1 MLTFGQGKILSP
13 RIVKTVTRAV
23 PKLES
28 TVVHSGVQPLLLA
41 NGLALI
47 FDLDGVIV
55 NSMPVHE
62 LSWARYLDSIGLQVP
77 DMIQRMHGRRN
88 DQIFRDFLGPDPS
101 DQEIHAHG
109 SAKEQLFRDMI
120 QPQLSNYIVPGVI
133 DLLQRTQHIP
143 VGLASNAERPNVDF
157 VLDQAGV
164 RRHFQVIVDGA
175 RVDHPKPAPDVYL
188 RAAELLN
195 TEPRNCIVFEDSPV
209 GVAAARAAGARV
221 VGIQTQTQFLAD
233 VELAIPDFRAPQL
246 MEYLEQQGKR

>member
-1 MLTFGQGKILSP
+1 MTH
-13 RIVKTVTRAV
+13 AV
-23 PKLES
+23 PKLDS
-28 TVVHSGVQPLLLA
+28 IGVQSSVQPLLLA

-62 LSWARYLDSIGLQVP
+62 LSWARYLDSIGIQVP

-101 DQEIHAHG
+101 DEEIHAHG
-109 SAKEQLFRDMI
+109 AAKEQLFRDII
-120 QPQLSNYIVPGVI
+120 QHQLNNYMVPGVT

-157 VLDQAGV
+157 VLDQAGL
-164 RRHFQVIVDGA
+164 RRHFQAIVDGA
-175 RVDHPKPAPDVYL
+175 QVDHPKPAPDVYL
-188 RAAELLN
+188 RAAELLK
-195 TEPRNCIVFEDSPV
+195 TEPHNCIVFEDSPV

-221 VGIQTQTQFLAD
+221 IGIQTQIDHLD
-233 VELAIPDFRAPQL
+233 GVELAVPDFRAPQL
-246 MEYLEQQGKR
+246 IKYLERQSKR